1 MDNSIASSRAGLQV
15 LRIEPAPDPRAAAAG
30 DDGSDGV
37 VALRDIV
44 IQLPAIGPALA
55 AGAPPAED
63 WALRAEYELIAELQD
78 WLNTVS
84 LMAGLQGGFH
94 AVAGAVSSGLPASL
108 VGGFVGAVLGAYQGR
123 ALAIG
128 DLDALCLSTSAQTF
142 GMLVGALGTAIY
154 FGEDGPDPTG
164 NDYFGGIAL
173 GSLGVGLVVS
183 AAHQLVR
190 AYNARQH

>member
-1 MDNSIASSRAGLQV
+1 M
-15 LRIEPAPDPRAAAAG
+15 
-30 DDGSDGV
+30 
-37 VALRDIV
+37 
-44 IQLPAIGPALA
+44 
-55 AGAPPAED
+55 
-63 WALRAEYELIAELQD
+63 
-78 WLNTVS
+78 
-84 LMAGLQGGFH
+84 
-94 AVAGAVSSGLPASL
+94 
-108 VGGFVGAVLGAYQGR
+108 LGAYQGR

-190 AYNARQH
+190 ACNARQH